1 MFRKQLSKYKNVAPK
16 ITKKEVNRT
25 KLNEKKKTI
34 HQENFLYFYSI

>member
-25 KLNEKKKTI
+25 KLKNNKTKK
-34 HQENFLYFYSI
+34 FLYFYSI